1 MQHTFLEQNPFYIL
15 EVSPEDKRALIISK
29 AEEKAFFMDGNECEE
44 AQAKLLNP
52 EKRLYAEM
60 DWFFGLTIE
69 KTAALHNCINGGTE
83 IVNDGLQGISC
94 LNALLFNFLQNS
106 YDDYFELGYA
116 ILEIDEVYSGIDQNE
131 LLHNVNA
138 ARQKAGIRTVS
149 EDELAQA
156 FGSKRNQI
164 RQLIS
169 DKIAKLSVEDNV
181 EFATMLAEKCIVDD
195 EFDDGII
202 ISDVIDQYEVRTQ
215 RAIEEAT
222 ESILEFIEETKA
234 LPNYSITEGR
244 IAELINLVK
253 QWDRLVQPLQLKSM
267 ASGTTHESSHNV
279 GREIHEFTVWLHN
292 ERDLSGFAITILDA
306 MQPIFAEIGDL
317 AAVFESDK
325 ETLSNILKNN
335 REAEQLA
342 SEMEALKKQANSVK
356 VYATS
361 TNVNELIAKV
371 KAINKRARR
380 IDLEKELIT
389 QLRENICYIARDV
402 AITLHND
409 KQQTA
414 HALTIAKALVTE
426 FSDIPSLKA
435 KLNQD
440 VMTLGQQIVLQARV
454 KEQQEAQE
462 RAQKAKGI
470 GCLVVIGIIILIC
483 LISGGLSQC
492 GTGGSSEPY
501 VFSQSA
507 DSGDEVYVDIVS
519 IEPEYSISTQGSYTT
534 SNVACRCK
542 TSDEKTVWVYMSVYE
557 YNKYI
562 DPDAKL
568 SNSFNAEY
576 DTVRYSPAKR
586 IYGKAR
592 KAESLCD
599 GLSSKTAT
607 MILYFDSIK

>member
-1 MQHTFLEQNPFYIL
+1 MRHTFLEQNPFYIL
-15 EVSPEDKRALIISK
+15 EVSPEDKRTSIISK
-29 AEEKAFFMDGNECEE
+29 AEEKAFFADGNECEE

-52 EKRLYAEM
+52 EKRLSAEI

-69 KTAALHNCINGGTE
+69 RTADIHKSIREGTE
-83 IVNDGLQGISC
+83 IISDGLQGIAC
-94 LNALLFNFLQNS
+94 LNAVLFNFSCIS

-116 ILEIDEVYSGIDQNE
+116 ILELDELYSGIDQGE
-131 LLHNVNA
+131 LLCTINA
-138 ARQKAGIRTVS
+138 ARKKAGMRDVS
-149 EDELAQA
+149 EDELAHA

-164 RQLIS
+164 RHLIS
-169 DKIAKLSVEDNV
+169 EKIAVLSEEDHIDFV
-181 EFATMLAEKCIVDD
+181 TMLAEKCIADD
-195 EFDDGII
+195 EYDDGII
-202 ISDVIDQYEVRTQ
+202 ISDVVDQYEVRVQ
-215 RAIEEAT
+215 RQIEEAT
-222 ESILEFIEETKA
+222 ESILSFIEETKT
-234 LPNYSITEGR
+234 LPNYSITESR
-244 IAELINLVK
+244 ISELIQRVK

-267 ASGTTHESSHNV
+267 ANGTTHGSSQDV

-292 ERDLSGFAITILDA
+292 ERDLSGFAINILDA
-306 MQPIFAEIGDL
+306 MKPVFAEIGDL

-325 ETLSNILKNN
+325 VTLSNIIKNN
-335 REAEQLA
+335 KEAEQLA
-342 SEMEALKKQANSVK
+342 AEMEALKKLANSVK
-356 VYATS
+356 TYATS
-361 TNVNELIAKV
+361 TNVNELITKV
-371 KAINKRARR
+371 KTINKRVKR
-380 IDLEKELIT
+380 INLEEDLVV
-389 QLRENICYIARDV
+389 QVRENVCYIARDV

-414 HALTIAKALVTE
+414 HALTIAQALVAE
-426 FSDIPSLKA
+426 FNDIPSLKN
-435 KLNQD
+435 KLTQD
-440 VMTLGQQIVLQARV
+440 VTTLGQQIILQARI

-470 GCLVVIGIIILIC
+470 GCLVVIGIIILLC

-492 GTGGSSEPY
+492 GSSGNSEPY
-501 VFSQSA
+501 AFSQSA
-507 DSGDEVYVDIVS
+507 EVGDDVYVDIVS

-534 SNVACRCK
+534 SDVACRCK
-542 TSDEKTVWVYMSVYE
+542 TSDGKTVWVYMSVYE

-586 IYGKAR
+586 IYGEAR

-607 MILYFDSIK
+607 IILEFDSIE

>member
-1 MQHTFLEQNPFYIL
+1 MPLTFLEQNPFYIL
-15 EVSPEDKRALIISK
+15 EVSPEDKRTTIISK
-29 AEEKAFFMDGNECEE
+29 AEEKAFFMDGNACEE

-60 DWFFGLTIE
+60 DWFFGLAIE
-69 KTAALHNCINGGTE
+69 KTAALHNCISGGTE
-83 IVNDGLQGISC
+83 IESDGLQGITC
-94 LNALLFNFLQNS
+94 LNALLFNFSQNS

-116 ILEIDEVYSGIDQNE
+116 ILEIDETYSGIDQNE
-131 LLHNVNA
+131 LLCVINA

-149 EDELAQA
+149 EHELAQA
-156 FGSKRNQI
+156 IGSKRNQI

-169 DKIAKLSVEDNV
+169 DKIAKLSEEDNV
-181 EFATMLAEKCIVDD
+181 EFATMLAEKCIADD

-222 ESILEFIEETKA
+222 ESILEFIEETKT

-244 IAELINLVK
+244 IAELITLVK

-279 GREIHEFTVWLHN
+279 GRDIHEFTVWLHN
-292 ERDLSGFAITILDA
+292 ERELSSFAITILDA

-335 REAEQLA
+335 KEAEQLA

-371 KAINKRARR
+371 KAINKRAKR

-507 DSGDEVYVDIVS
+507 ESGDEVYVDIVS
-519 IEPEYSISTQGSYTT
+519 IEPEYSISTQGAYTT

-542 TSDEKTVWVYMSVYE
+542 TSDGKTVWIYMSVYE

-568 SNSFNAEY
+568 SNSYNAEY

-599 GLSSKTAT
+599 GLSTKTAT